1 MKINEG
7 FEVRTV
13 CGEHMMVAMGEKN
26 IDFSHVIAFNETSVF
41 IWNQMLA
48 GKDTID
54 DVAKAVTEE
63 YEVDFETARKDVE
76 TLVKQLAEYGA
87 IVVNEPVVRTENIIT
102 SYCPQTGPSVAFLL
116 LEELVGTEQM
126 QKTKTSPTTVSVPTT
141 LARVNTQRKKV
152 KC

>member
-1 MKINEG
+1 MPIGQVRGSILLMKINEG
-7 FEVRTV
+7 FEVRSV
-13 CGEHMMVAMGEKN
+13 CGEYMMVAMGEKN

-76 TLVKQLAEYGA
+76 TLVKQLAEYG
-87 IVVNEPVVRTENIIT
+87 VV
-102 SYCPQTGPSVAFLL
+102 
-116 LEELVGTEQM
+116 EL
-126 QKTKTSPTTVSVPTT
+126 
-141 LARVNTQRKKV
+141 
-152 KC
+152 

>member
-7 FEVRTV
+7 FEARTV

-54 DVAKAVTEE
+54 DVAKAVTVE

-76 TLVKQLAEYGA
+76 TLVKQLAEYG
-87 IVVNEPVVRTENIIT
+87 VV
-102 SYCPQTGPSVAFLL
+102 
-116 LEELVGTEQM
+116 EL
-126 QKTKTSPTTVSVPTT
+126 
-141 LARVNTQRKKV
+141 
-152 KC
+152 

>member
-7 FEVRTV
+7 FEVRSV
-13 CGEHMMVAMGEKN
+13 CGEYMMVAMGEKN

-41 IWNQMLA
+41 IWNQMLS

-76 TLVKQLAEYGA
+76 TLVKQLAEYG
-87 IVVNEPVVRTENIIT
+87 VV
-102 SYCPQTGPSVAFLL
+102 
-116 LEELVGTEQM
+116 EL
-126 QKTKTSPTTVSVPTT
+126 
-141 LARVNTQRKKV
+141 
-152 KC
+152 

>member
-7 FEVRTV
+7 FEVRAV

-76 TLVKQLAEYGA
+76 TLVKQLAEYG
-87 IVVNEPVVRTENIIT
+87 VV
-102 SYCPQTGPSVAFLL
+102 
-116 LEELVGTEQM
+116 EL
-126 QKTKTSPTTVSVPTT
+126 
-141 LARVNTQRKKV
+141 
-152 KC
+152 

>member
-1 MKINEG
+1 
-7 FEVRTV
+7 
-13 CGEHMMVAMGEKN
+13 MMVAMGEKN

-76 TLVKQLAEYGA
+76 TLVKQLAEYG
-87 IVVNEPVVRTENIIT
+87 VV
-102 SYCPQTGPSVAFLL
+102 
-116 LEELVGTEQM
+116 EL
-126 QKTKTSPTTVSVPTT
+126 
-141 LARVNTQRKKV
+141 
-152 KC
+152 

>member
-48 GKDTID
+48 GKNTID

-76 TLVKQLAEYGA
+76 TLVKQLAQYG
-87 IVVNEPVVRTENIIT
+87 VV
-102 SYCPQTGPSVAFLL
+102 
-116 LEELVGTEQM
+116 EL
-126 QKTKTSPTTVSVPTT
+126 
-141 LARVNTQRKKV
+141 
-152 KC
+152 

>member
-7 FEVRTV
+7 FEVRSV

-54 DVAKAVTEE
+54 DVAKAL
-63 YEVDFETARKDVE
+63 DFD
-76 TLVKQLAEYGA
+76 
-87 IVVNEPVVRTENIIT
+87 ENSMRRIIT
-102 SYCPQTGPSVAFLL
+102 NI
-116 LEELVGTEQM
+116 EL
-126 QKTKTSPTTVSVPTT
+126 
-141 LARVNTQRKKV
+141 
-152 KC
+152 

>member
-1 MKINEG
+1 
-7 FEVRTV
+7 
-13 CGEHMMVAMGEKN
+13 MVAMGEKN

-76 TLVKQLAEYGA
+76 TLVKQLAEYG
-87 IVVNEPVVRTENIIT
+87 VV
-102 SYCPQTGPSVAFLL
+102 
-116 LEELVGTEQM
+116 EL
-126 QKTKTSPTTVSVPTT
+126 
-141 LARVNTQRKKV
+141 
-152 KC
+152 

>member
-1 MKINEG
+1 
-7 FEVRTV
+7 
-13 CGEHMMVAMGEKN
+13 MVAMGDKN

-76 TLVKQLAEYGA
+76 TLVKQLAEYG
-87 IVVNEPVVRTENIIT
+87 VV
-102 SYCPQTGPSVAFLL
+102 
-116 LEELVGTEQM
+116 EL
-126 QKTKTSPTTVSVPTT
+126 
-141 LARVNTQRKKV
+141 
-152 KC
+152 